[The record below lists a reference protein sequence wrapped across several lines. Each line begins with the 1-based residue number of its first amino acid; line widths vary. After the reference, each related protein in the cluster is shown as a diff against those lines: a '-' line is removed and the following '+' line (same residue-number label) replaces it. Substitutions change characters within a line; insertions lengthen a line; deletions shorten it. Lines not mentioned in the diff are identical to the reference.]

1 MSHSLPPLQDAVD
14 GPDLVARITRMAV
27 QRRVAVLAATA
38 VLAAVGLFVG
48 QRLRFDALPDVTG
61 TQVVVLT
68 RAPGLTPEEIERLVT
83 RPVEV
88 SLGGLPGAESQ
99 RSLSRYGISAVTV
112 VFERDTDLL
121 RARQLVGERIV
132 SVTGLLPPGAEP
144 PELGPMSGGLG
155 EIFQFVIS
163 SPRRSPAELLELVQL
178 HVAPTLRSVPGVV
191 EVNPW
196 GGSRRTLD
204 VVGDPVR
211 MAARGVTL
219 RALREATERSV
230 GTAPGAS
237 LPAGASHVLL
247 RGRALP
253 VRPEELGSALL
264 PLPGLDELGEPR
276 WARLSDVAR
285 IEEGEIPR
293 IGVGTSNGGGEVV
306 YVMCQMLN
314 GANALEVMQGI
325 HAELPALRASLPE
338 DVSLEV
344 TYDRETLVVATL
356 RTVGTSLLEGG
367 LLVALVLLVML
378 GSVRAGGL
386 VASVIPLSMLGAV
399 MWMVALGVPGNL
411 MSLGALDFGLL
422 VDGAVVVVETV
433 FHQLALRK
441 LRGGSTDP
449 AEVRAAI
456 AASTASVARPVF
468 YAVLIIALVY
478 VPVLALDGVE
488 GVMFRPMAL
497 TVLFALSTAL
507 VLSLTFVPAALAVL
521 VRPEHVPDHEP
532 AVVRLAERLYSAV
545 LPVTQRRPFVLV
557 ALVVLGLASGA
568 GLFVVSGTEF
578 IPTLDEG
585 DLVVQVT
592 RHSDVS
598 LEAQIEH
605 AERLERA
612 LLEVPEVVRVSHRIG
627 SPSVATDIM
636 GIEMADVFLSM
647 RPRAEW
653 RAGLTREALI
663 EELEARATEA
673 DPNAV
678 LGFTH
683 PIQMRFNELLEGSTS
698 DANLSIAGD
707 DLAELQRL
715 GLAAAAIIE
724 AVPGAVDVRVTS
736 PPSVP
741 LLDVTPRLLD
751 AAHFGLDARDVLDLV
766 EAQRAGI
773 VVAVTQD
780 GPLRIPVRVRFGATT
795 SAFDLERALVPT
807 PPDLD
812 EGGRLVPLSRLA
824 DVSRVQAPAL
834 VDHEDGHRRI
844 VIAFNVRGRD
854 LGSVV
859 AEAEERV
866 GTNVEMPAGYVPEW
880 GGQSEN
886 LERARTRM
894 LWIVPIVLIAV
905 LFLLHRAL
913 GRVRS
918 ALLVFAN
925 VPFAA
930 VGGIALLWLR
940 DMPISISAAI
950 GFVALSGIA
959 VMNGVVLVSRM
970 HAEEEEGATPAQAAE
985 RAARSRLRP
994 VLMTALV
1001 AGLGFVPM
1009 MLATGV
1015 GAEVQAP
1022 LATVVVGGLF
1032 TSTLLT
1038 LIVLPAVYALITGSG
1053 GQRDGGAQPS
1063 ERTS

>member
-1 MSHSLPPLQDAVD
+1 MSTPP
-14 GPDLVARITRMAV
+14 PPPRDLVAAV
-27 QRRVAVLAATA
+27 ARLAVERRVGVIAATVVA
-38 VLAAVGLFVG
+38 AIAAIAVGA
-48 QRLRFDALPDVTG
+48 RLRFDALPDVTG

-68 RAPGLTPEEIERLVT
+68 RAPGLTPEEVERLVT
-83 RPVEV
+83 RPIEL
-88 SLGGLPGAESQ
+88 SLGGVPDTETQ

-112 VFERDTDLL
+112 VFRRGTDLV
-121 RARQLVGERIV
+121 RARQLVGERLA
-132 SVTGLLPPGAEP
+132 SVNETLPASAEP

-155 EIFQFVIS
+155 EIFQFVVR
-163 SPRRSPAELLELVQL
+163 SPRRTSSELLELVNL
-178 HVAPTLRSVPGVV
+178 EIAPTLRAVPGVV

-219 RALREATERSV
+219 RELRDASARAL
-230 GTAPGAS
+230 GTSPGAS

-253 VRPEELGSALL
+253 RRSEELGAALL
-264 PLPGLDELGEPR
+264 PTVGEGGAPR

-306 YVMCQMLN
+306 YVMCQMLS
-314 GANALEVMQGI
+314 GENALEVMERI
-325 HAELPALRASLPE
+325 HAALPGLRASLPD

-344 TYDRETLVVATL
+344 TYDRESLVVATL

-367 LLVALVLLVML
+367 ALVSLVLLLLL

-399 MWMVALGVPGNL
+399 VWMVAFDVPGNL

-422 VDGAVVVVETV
+422 VDGAVVVVEAV
-433 FHQLALRK
+433 FHELARAKRAGLPLDAAR
-441 LRGGSTDP
+441 
-449 AEVRAAI
+449 VRETI

-468 YAVLIIALVY
+468 YAVSIIALVY
-478 VPVLALDGVE
+478 VPVLTLDGVE

-497 TVLFALSTAL
+497 TVLFALGTAL
-507 VLSLTFVPAALAVL
+507 LLGLTFVPAVLAVAI
-521 VRPEHVPDHEP
+521 RPHHVPDQEP
-532 AVVRLAERLYSAV
+532 WIVRAASAVYARV
-545 LPVTQRRPFVLV
+545 LPVTQRRPRTLLGLV
-557 ALVVLGLASGA
+557 ALGLAIGA
-568 GLFVVSGTEF
+568 LLFARSGTEF

-592 RHSDVS
+592 RHADVS

-605 AERLERA
+605 AAALERA
-612 LLEVPEVVRVSHRIG
+612 LLEVPEVRAVSHRIG

-636 GIEMADVFLSM
+636 GIEMADVFVSM
-647 RPRAEW
+647 RPRDEW
-653 RAGLTREALI
+653 REGIDREGLIA
-663 EELEARATEA
+663 ELEARARA
-673 DPNAV
+673 SDPRASY
-678 LGFTH
+678 GFTH
-683 PIQMRFNELLEGSTS
+683 PIQMRFNELLGGSTS
-698 DANLSIAGD
+698 DVSLSIRGA
-707 DLAELQRL
+707 DLDELQRL
-715 GLAAAAIIE
+715 GGAAADVIR
-724 AVPGAVDVRVTS
+724 AVEGAVDVRVTS

-741 LLDVTPRLLD
+741 VLDVAPRALD
-751 AAHFGLDARDVLDLV
+751 AARFGLDARDVLDLV
-766 EAQRAGI
+766 EAQRSGLG
-773 VVAVTQD
+773 VGVTDD
-780 GPLRIPVRVRFGATT
+780 GPVRVPVRVRLGATP
-795 SAFDLERALVPT
+795 SAFDLGRALVPT
-807 PPDLD
+807 EPV
-812 EGGRLVPLSRLA
+812 EGASGLVPLSRVA
-824 DVSRVQAPAL
+824 DVTRVRAPAL
-834 VDHEDGHRRI
+834 VDHERGHRRI
-844 VIAFNVRGRD
+844 VVAFNVRGRD

-859 AEAEERV
+859 EECERRV
-866 GTNVEMPAGYVPEW
+866 EDAVPLPPGYVPSW

-886 LERARTRM
+886 LSRARARM
-894 LWIVPIVLIAV
+894 LIVVPIVLAAV
-905 LFLLHRAL
+905 VLLLYRAL
-913 GRVRS
+913 GRWKS

-930 VGGIALLWLR
+930 VGGMAMLYLR
-940 DMPISISAAI
+940 GMPISISAAI

-959 VMNGVVLVSRM
+959 VMNGVVLVSRV
-970 HAEEEEGATPAQAAE
+970 HAEEEAGVPSDEAAV

-1009 MLATGV
+1009 MLADGV

-1022 LATVVVGGLF
+1022 LATVVVGGLV

-1038 LIVLPAVYALITGSG
+1038 LVVLPAVYA
-1053 GQRDGGAQPS
+1053 RVAGARRLPA
-1063 ERTS
+1063 